1 MLKANEKSISM
12 SKGTRCLRCDR
23 PCDANVEFCDEC
35 RDILRAS
42 FRQEPVASASRS
54 GDDAISPSATK
65 NISAVLEVAKADETR
80 EGECEAQGEIAHPS
94 EQAPRPQPG
103 VKSPITPHPP
113 VLESLP
119 DSALQAM
126 TRLNEAAQ
134 RMAEGE
140 PGRHKRLPRP
150 SRLAP
155 FHDISSEI
163 RRESTPLPKFST
175 PRSQHD
181 LRDSEALETLV
192 TGQNGH
198 KHIPSSD
205 EGARAPEAE
214 WPDMWPWFDNEDEGR
229 DGEDTWAGR
238 TDPLITR
245 HKPNSVESALIE
257 EEDIQ
262 RALSE
267 DIPTNHL
274 PIRIVPRK
282 SRKLRMA
289 FFALAIF
296 AVLALAI
303 DGILLSVVFEHPH
316 SQAGTSSGLSAP
328 SLKLATNFVNVISQ
342 AQPVQLQI
350 LNFTR
355 NTSVQL
361 THDIQEPVQ
370 MSSGSSLVP
379 LGASGTAN
387 VTIEVTPDWGPGFH
401 LIVAEDIV
409 TRYTASATLQV
420 FGKAKTKPAHLE
432 IGVSTQRLDFGANY
446 EGVNSTMPL
455 KLSNSGSGSIT
466 WSASSHQSW
475 LILSPNQGMFNQS
488 QTIQVAVQRNLAP
501 KVYNGTI
508 TFFSN
513 VGPPQKIAVS
523 MTVEKLPPNPG
534 PVLSLSPAALS
545 FTAVDGSQQPQS
557 QTLTIN
563 NPGSQPLNWS
573 LKATSN
579 TTASTMVA
587 IAHAL
592 GGTGNWLSA
601 NILSGNVPTQS
612 SQQITVSVSSSDLLP
627 GAYTGTLTFSATG
640 ALDSQQTVSVSLTVQ
655 PHCGLVTT
663 TGFLPFTVVQGKVN
677 SSSQALGLSA
687 TESCNSQPQP
697 VNWVSQVSSPGWL
710 TVSPGSGQLKG
721 INSQFLSVS
730 VNATGLAPSTYYGY
744 IVFTAQNST
753 QTVFVR
759 LQVQAAPSPTA
770 TEPVMTA
777 SPLNLN
783 FSYTQGQPNPKG
795 QVVTITNNGNGSLR
809 WSTSALQIATTW
821 LGVSPTGGIV
831 QPGQSGA
838 VTINVDTSNLSPGT
852 YAGLVTLNGSDT
864 SGKSASG
871 SGQVVSVNLVVQ
883 PPCTLTQPSSSSLAF
898 TGVQGGPNPI
908 SQTVLITGTGNCTW
922 PLVLNPTVSTNASWL
937 KASANSS
944 NINGNGQSASFTI
957 GPGANYNTLAAGTY
971 TGQVTIAATDS
982 AGTLAQGSPQTI
994 SVALTVLPPC
1004 TLSAPSLT
1012 SLSFTTVA
1020 GASSTTPQSVSL
1032 HESGT
1037 CSRPVTYSVTGTSWL
1052 TLSQPAPD
1060 SGSGSSL
1067 SVNVNAT
1074 GLAAGTLT
1082 GSITITATDSN
1093 GARVLGTQTIA
1104 VTVTVTPATGI
1115 ITGTVYA
1122 CSGIAPVCT
1131 TPTPLPG
1138 ASITVFNS
1146 LGTQVAMVTAD
1157 ATGAY
1162 ALPSL
1167 PIGAYT
1173 VTITGTDSG
1182 GTSYSGTALAL
1193 VITGDATINFQI
1205 FPG

>member
-1 MLKANEKSISM
+1 MLKANEKRISM
-12 SKGTRCLRCDR
+12 SKGPRCLRCDR

-42 FRQEPVASASRS
+42 FRQESVVDAPRS
-54 GDDAISPSATK
+54 EDPSPSQQTSSSTALK
-65 NISAVLEVAKADETR
+65 VVN
-80 EGECEAQGEIAHPS
+80 
-94 EQAPRPQPG
+94 
-103 VKSPITPHPP
+103 KSPITPHPP
-113 VLESLP
+113 VLETLP

-126 TRLNEAAQ
+126 ARLNEAAQ

-140 PGRHKRLPRP
+140 QGRHKRLPHA

-155 FHDISSEI
+155 FRDISSEI
-163 RRESTPLPKFST
+163 RRESTPLPKFTT
-175 PRSQHD
+175 PHNQHD
-181 LRDSEALETLV
+181 LRDSEAMETLV
-192 TGQNGH
+192 MDQNGRE
-198 KHIPSSD
+198 HIPSSE
-205 EGARAPEAE
+205 EGTLAPEAE
-214 WPDMWPWFDNEDEGR
+214 WPDLWPWFDNDDEGR
-229 DGEDTWAGR
+229 EGEDTWAGR

-245 HKPNSVESALIE
+245 HKPNSIEAALIE

-267 DIPTNHL
+267 GIPTNHL
-274 PIRIVPRK
+274 PIRIIPRK
-282 SRKLRMA
+282 SRKLRIA

-303 DGILLSVVFEHPH
+303 DGILLSVVFVHPH
-316 SQAGTSSGLSAP
+316 SQSGASSGLSAP
-328 SLKLATNFVNVISQ
+328 SLKLATNFVNVSTQ

-355 NTSVQL
+355 NSSVQL

-370 MSSGSSLVP
+370 MSSGASLVSI
-379 LGASGTAN
+379 GESGTAN

-432 IGVSTQRLDFGANY
+432 IGVAAQLLDFGANF
-446 EGVNSTMPL
+446 EGVNSTKSL

-475 LILSPNQGMFNQS
+475 LVLSPNQGMFNQS

-501 KVYNGTI
+501 KDYAGTI

-523 MTVEKLPPNPG
+523 MTVENLPLNPG

-545 FTAVDGSQQPQS
+545 FTAVDGGSPPPS

-573 LKATSN
+573 LATSASS
-579 TTASTMVA
+579 TASTMVA

-601 NILSGNVPTQS
+601 DNLSGNVPAQS
-612 SQQITVSVSSSDLLP
+612 SQQINISVSSSDLLP
-627 GAYTGTLTFSATG
+627 GAYTGTLTFSAPG
-640 ALDSQQTVSVSLTVQ
+640 ALDNQQKVSVSLTVQ

-677 SSSQALGLSA
+677 SSSQAVGLSA
-687 TESCNSQPQP
+687 TESCNSQP
-697 VNWVSQVSSPGWL
+697 VNWVSQVSTPSWL

-753 QTVFVR
+753 QTVFVQ

-770 TEPVMTA
+770 SAPVMTA

-795 QVVTITNNGNGSLR
+795 QVVTITNNGSGTLR
-809 WSTSALQIATTW
+809 WSTTPQQYASPW
-821 LGVSPTGGIV
+821 LGVSPSGGVV
-831 QPGQSGA
+831 QPGQSGT
-838 VTINVDTSNLSPGT
+838 VTINVDGSKQSPGT
-852 YAGLVTLNGSDT
+852 YSGQVTLNGFDS
-864 SGKSASG
+864 SNKPASG

-908 SQTVLITGTGNCTW
+908 SQTVLISGTGNCTW
-922 PLVLNPTVSTNASWL
+922 PLVLNPTVSTTATWL

-957 GPGANYNTLAAGTY
+957 GPGARYSTLPAGNY

-982 AGTLAQGSPQTI
+982 AGTLALGSPQTI
-994 SVALTVLPPC
+994 SVTLTVLPPC
-1004 TLSAPSLT
+1004 MLAAPSLT
-1012 SLSFTTVA
+1012 SLSFTTIA
-1020 GASSTTPQSVSL
+1020 GASSTAAQSVGL
-1032 HESGT
+1032 HETGT

-1060 SGSGSSL
+1060 TGSGSSL

-1074 GLAAGTLT
+1074 GLAAGTQT

-1093 GARVLGTQTIA
+1093 GGAVLNTQTI
-1104 VTVTVTPATGI
+1104 TVTVTITPATGTI
-1115 ITGTVYA
+1115 SGIVYA
-1122 CSGIAPVCT
+1122 CSGTAPVCS

-1138 ASITVFNS
+1138 ATITVLSS
-1146 LGTQVAMVTAD
+1146 LGATITTVTAD
-1157 ATGAY
+1157 VNGAY
-1162 ALPSL
+1162 SIPSL
-1167 PIGAYT
+1167 PVGVYT
-1173 VTITGTDSG
+1173 INITGAIGST
-1182 GTSYSGTALAL
+1182 TYSGTGLAL
-1193 VITGDATINFQI
+1193 NVTGDATGVNFQI